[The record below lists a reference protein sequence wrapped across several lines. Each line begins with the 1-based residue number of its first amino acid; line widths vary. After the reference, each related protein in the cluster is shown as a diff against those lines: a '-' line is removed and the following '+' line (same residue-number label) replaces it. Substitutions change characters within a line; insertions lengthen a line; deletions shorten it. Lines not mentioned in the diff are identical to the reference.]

1 VPNFNEAAELG
12 PGNWQG
18 LARHAGVMAKA
29 THEGR
34 LPVRPYRD
42 SDLEAIYDIC
52 VRTGD
57 NGGDATG
64 KFENPRLLADIF
76 AAPYVYLEP
85 SLAFVLPDAADR
97 PVGYVLGTANTAGFV
112 RAYREKWLPL
122 MASSYPV
129 PAPGVPVRD
138 DWLLE
143 AFHRPERMLIT
154 GVYDFPAHLHIDILP
169 SHQGGGNGRRLIETF
184 MAAAAIAGA
193 SGVHVT
199 VAVANARAHGFYRR
213 VGFEPLPIAGDGPV
227 VNYGRL
233 TQVGEKGPM

>member
-1 VPNFNEAAELG
+1 
-12 PGNWQG
+12 
-18 LARHAGVMAKA
+18 
-29 THEGR
+29 
-34 LPVRPYRD
+34 
-42 SDLEAIYDIC
+42 
-52 VRTGD
+52 
-57 NGGDATG
+57 
-64 KFENPRLLADIF
+64 LADIF

>member
-1 VPNFNEAAELG
+1 
-12 PGNWQG
+12 
-18 LARHAGVMAKA
+18 MAKA
-29 THEGR
+29 TQEGQ

-85 SLAFVLPDAADR
+85 SLAFVLPDDADR

-112 RAYREKWLPL
+112 RAYREKWLPRL
-122 MASSYPV
+122 VSRY
-129 PAPGVPVRD
+129 PAPTPDVPVRD
-138 DWLLE
+138 AWMLE
-143 AFHRPERMLIT
+143 AFHRPERMLLT
-154 GVYDFPAHLHIDILP
+154 GADDFAAHLHIDILP

-184 MAAAAIAGA
+184 MAAAAVAGA
-193 SGVHVT
+193 LGVHVT
-199 VAVANARAHGFYRR
+199 VAVANARAHGFYQR
-213 VGFEPLPIAGDGPV
+213 VGFEPLPIASDGPV

-233 TQVGEKGPM
+233 TQVGQKRAM

>member
-1 VPNFNEAAELG
+1 
-12 PGNWQG
+12 
-18 LARHAGVMAKA
+18 MAKA
-29 THEGR
+29 THEGQ

-42 SDLEAIYDIC
+42 SALEAIYDIC

-64 KFENPRLLADIF
+64 KFGFPRLLADIF

>member
-1 VPNFNEAAELG
+1 M
-12 PGNWQG
+12 
-18 LARHAGVMAKA
+18 ARV
-29 THEGR
+29 TDEGK

-64 KFENPRLLADIF
+64 KFGYPRLLADIY

-85 SLAFVLPDAADR
+85 ELAFVLPDAADH

-112 RAYREKWLPL
+112 LAYRERWLPRMMSL
-122 MASSYPV
+122 YSLPTPDVPV
-129 PAPGVPVRD
+129 PDAE
-138 DWLLE
+138 LLE
-143 AFHRPERMLIT
+143 AFHRPERMLHAGT
-154 GVYDFPAHLHIDILP
+154 EDFPAHLHIDILP

-184 MAAAAIAGA
+184 MDAVAVAGA

-199 VAVANARAHGFYRR
+199 VALANARAHGFYLR
-213 VGFEPLPIAGDGPV
+213 VGFERLPIASEEPV
-227 VNYGRL
+227 VHYGRPTGL
-233 TQVGEKGPM
+233 GSA

>member
-1 VPNFNEAAELG
+1 
-12 PGNWQG
+12 
-18 LARHAGVMAKA
+18 MAKA
-29 THEGR
+29 THEGQ

-64 KFENPRLLADIF
+64 KFGFPRLLADIF